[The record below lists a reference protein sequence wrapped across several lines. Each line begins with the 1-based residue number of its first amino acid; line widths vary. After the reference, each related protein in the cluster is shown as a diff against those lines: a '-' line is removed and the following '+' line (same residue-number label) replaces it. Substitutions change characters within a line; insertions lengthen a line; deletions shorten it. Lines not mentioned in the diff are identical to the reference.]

1 MARTTKSK
9 LDAPRDEDDARTMS
23 AFEPISE
30 EERALRKALMERMF
44 ARRNAQEPL
53 DIPAVQLIHE
63 ARAEAYDRAEE

>member
-1 MARTTKSK
+1 
-9 LDAPRDEDDARTMS
+9 MS